1 MDRVD
6 PVRAPTCLAMPIWIH
21 LHMCSFAIKSVDMLL
36 QHPFACSGANVVGV
50 RPRGATAEM
59 GKVLGLWPIP
69 GWTATGHAGIHKR
82 GSLAGGGGTKSS
94 YNSGAGATTRRSE
107 ATHRG
112 DGAKIR
118 REATTSGLSQPR
130 SSLSQATHRGD
141 GAKIRREVRSFAIR
155 IYLPRN
161 CR

>member
-36 QHPFACSGANVVGV
+36 QLLGFQRHSQGSCDPPDLCQHPFACSGANVVGV

-94 YNSGAGATTRRSE
+94 YNSGSGATTRRSE
-107 ATHRG
+107 AT
-112 DGAKIR
+112 
-118 REATTSGLSQPR
+118 SCLSQATR
-130 SSLSQATHRGD
+130 SLSQATHLFD
-141 GAKIRREVRSFAIR
+141 GAKIRREVGSLAIR
-155 IYLPRN
+155 S
-161 CR
+161 

>member
-1 MDRVD
+1 MGQIWAHMDRVD

-94 YNSGAGATTRRSE
+94 YNSGSGATTRRSA
-107 ATHRG
+107 AT
-112 DGAKIR
+112 
-118 REATTSGLSQPR
+118 SCLSQATR
-130 SSLSQATHRGD
+130 SLSQATHLFE
-141 GAKIRREVRSFAIR
+141 GAKIRREVGALAIR
-155 IYLPRN
+155 S
-161 CR
+161 